1 MALTDMFQIGG
12 GFDTAATTLY
22 SMGKWLLAL
31 GVVALLFWWLYNKKQ
46 YKYEVKLKL
55 FQNEQ
60 FVYYQSL
67 AKVKTVDGANF
78 WYIRGL
84 KQLVTVPPAASMY
97 LGSNGHWIA
106 EGYYDRLAGV
116 IWSRDT
122 MSKSDFM
129 KIVEELQK
137 KGDRSGTGIA
147 DTHYQ
152 PMSTTE
158 RSLQAH
164 QVTKAI
170 LRKGKDIWAMIWQIL
185 PILVMVVI
193 FALILIFWND
203 IAKPIIALEASNAQ
217 ISQDNKFMQEQ
228 NIRLYQMLTGGK
240 GNGTHYIIQSIP
252 ADQQY
257 FIPSFPGGNT
267 S

>member
-1 MALTDMFQIGG
+1 MFQIGG

-22 SMGKWLLAL
+22 TMGKVL
-31 GVVALLFWWLYNKKQ
+31 GVLAVFALVFWWMYNKKQ

-67 AKVKTVDGANF
+67 AKLKVEDGAKF
-78 WYIRGL
+78 WYVKGL
-84 KQLVTVPPAASMY
+84 KQLVTEPPATSLY
-97 LGSNGHWIA
+97 FGTNGRWIA
-106 EGYYDRLAGV
+106 EGYYDRQAGV

-122 MSKSDFM
+122 LSKADFM
-129 KIVEELQK
+129 KIVKELQE
-137 KGDRSGTGIA
+137 KGERSGTGSV

-170 LRKGKDIWAMIWQIL
+170 LRKGKDIWNMIWQLL
-185 PILVMVVI
+185 PVVILVIV

-203 IAKPIIALEASNAQ
+203 IAKPVISVAGANAE
-217 ISQDNKFMQEQ
+217 ISKQNELMQEQ

-240 GNGTHYIIQSIP
+240 GNGTSYIIQEVP
-252 ADQQY
+252 ADQRYFLPQY
-257 FIPSFPGGNT
+257 PGRNST
-267 S
+267 

>member
-1 MALTDMFQIGG
+1 MAVGDWFSIGG
-12 GFDTAATTLY
+12 SFDNAASSLY
-22 SMGKWLLAL
+22 TMLKVGIVLAIFGL
-31 GVVALLFWWLYNKKQ
+31 IFWYLYNKKQ

-60 FVYYQSL
+60 FVYYQSR
-67 AKVKTVDGANF
+67 AKAKTIDGAPF
-78 WYIRGL
+78 WYVKGL
-84 KQLVTVPPAASMY
+84 KQLATVPPAASIY
-97 LGSNGHWIA
+97 LGSNGRWIA
-106 EGYYDRLAGV
+106 EGYYDRQAGI

-122 MSKSDFM
+122 LSKTEFM
-129 KIVEELQK
+129 KVLEELQK
-137 KGDRSGTGIA
+137 KGIKNGGGTIE
-147 DTHYQ
+147 THYQ

-170 LRKGKDIWAMIWQIL
+170 IRKGKDIWGMIWQLL
-185 PILVMVVI
+185 PVIILVII

-203 IAKPIIALEASNAQ
+203 IAKPVISLAASNAQ
-217 ISQDNKFMQEQ
+217 ISEDNRWMQEQ

-240 GNGTHYIIQSIP
+240 GNGTSYIIQAIP

-257 FIPSFPGGNT
+257 FIPQYPGGNT
-267 S
+267 T